1 MGNNG
6 KVNLVINGSPLQV
19 ERGTTIA
26 EAAASIRVAIPRL
39 CSRQAREHHGF
50 CRVCVVEVKGERD
63 LKPAC
68 ETQVAEGMVVETS
81 SAVVR
86 RTRRMLVELLL
97 ASHPD
102 DCTTCDRSEDCELR
116 KLAHESGI
124 RVRYFPRGPKEGFF
138 PDSSHPAL
146 VRDPNKC
153 LLCGRCVH
161 VCRSVQTVEAI
172 GFAFRGGKTQVTS
185 PFAGGLGE
193 SPCVG
198 CGQCIL
204 ACPVG
209 ALHEQHDLDA
219 IWEALGDPGLT
230 VIAQVA
236 PATRVSLGEEFG
248 RPPGTIMTG
257 QVVAALRRLGFRYV
271 FDTSFAADLVAVEE
285 GHELVR
291 RLRQGGPLPLISSC
305 SPGLVKFVE
314 HFFPDLLPHLSVCK
328 SPHQMFGALAK
339 SFFAASRGLDPR
351 HIRVVSVMP
360 CTAKKFEAARTE
372 MKTGAGRDVDYVL
385 TNRELARLIREGGI
399 GFGTLPEESFD
410 SPMGT
415 ASGPG
420 TSFGATGGVLEATF
434 ETVRGILGAPAA
446 TAGEYDGIRGM
457 AETRRAR
464 LQVGD
469 KAFAVAAASGLGA
482 ARALLD
488 EVKAGNPAG
497 FVFLELMGCPGG
509 CVGGGGQSRATTFEV
524 RSARASA
531 LWRENQGKPLRRP
544 LDNPAVQTVYE
555 EFLGKPD
562 GPKCREI
569 LHTRFFPRSK
579 YW

>member
-1 MGNNG
+1 MGGNG
-6 KVNLVINGSPLQV
+6 KVNLVINGCSLQA

-26 EAAASIRVAIPRL
+26 EAAAIRVAIPRL
-39 CSRQAREHHGF
+39 CSLQAREHHGA

-116 KLAHESGI
+116 KLAHDSGI
-124 RVRYFPRGPKEGFF
+124 RGRYFPRGPKEGFF
-138 PDSSHPAL
+138 PDTSHPSL

-161 VCRSVQTVEAI
+161 VCRQVQTVEAI
-172 GFAFRGGKTQVTS
+172 GFAYRGVKTQVTS

-219 IWEALGDPGLT
+219 IWEALGDSGLT
-230 VIAQVA
+230 MIAQVA

-248 RPPGTIMTG
+248 YPPGTIMTG
-257 QVVAALRRLGFRYV
+257 QVVAALRRLGFGYV

-285 GHELVR
+285 AHELVR
-291 RLRQGGPLPLISSC
+291 RMRRGGPLPLISSC

-339 SFFAASRGLDPR
+339 SFFAAGRGLDPR
-351 HIRVVSVMP
+351 RIRVVSVMP

-372 MKTGAGRDVDYVL
+372 MKTGGGRDVDFVL
-385 TNRELARLIREGGI
+385 TNRELARLIKEGGI
-399 GFGTLPEESFD
+399 GFGTLPEASFD

-420 TSFGATGGVLEATF
+420 TLFGAAGGVLEATL
-434 ETVRGILGAPAA
+434 ETVRGILGAPPAG
-446 TAGEYDGIRGM
+446 AGEYDGIRGM

-464 LQVGD
+464 FPLGD
-469 KAFAVAAASGLGA
+469 QTFAVAAASGLGA
-482 ARALLD
+482 ARTLLD
-488 EVKAGNPAG
+488 EVRSGNPEG
-497 FVFLELMGCPGG
+497 LVFLELMGCPGG
-509 CVGGGGQSRATTFEV
+509 CVGGGGQSRGTTFEV
-524 RSARASA
+524 RSARAAA
-531 LWRENQGKPLRRP
+531 LRRESQGGPLRRP
-544 LDNPAVQTVYE
+544 LDNPAVQALYD

-569 LHTRFFPRSK
+569 LHTRYFPRSK
-579 YW
+579 FW